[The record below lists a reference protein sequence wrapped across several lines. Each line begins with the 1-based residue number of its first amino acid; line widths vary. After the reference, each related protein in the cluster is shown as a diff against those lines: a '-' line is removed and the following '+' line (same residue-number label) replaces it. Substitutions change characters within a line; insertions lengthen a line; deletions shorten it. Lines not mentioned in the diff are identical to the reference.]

1 MESDL
6 VDQLIADWARE
17 IPGLDT
23 EAMRVVGRVLRLGR
37 RFEAR
42 INEILKPH
50 GLRYTDFDVL
60 ATLRRSGDPYCLAPK
75 ELLKSVVITSGGMT
89 AALDRLTDA
98 GLIERV
104 MNSDDRRSMSARLT
118 DKGKTLVEDLIVVR
132 FRDASASIDTLTPAE
147 QAKLGDLLRK
157 LAMAEPL
164 P

>member
-23 EAMRVVGRVLRLGR
+23 EAMQVVGRVLRLGR
-37 RFEAR
+37 RFETR
-42 INEILKPH
+42 INEILKPY
-50 GLRYTDFDVL
+50 GLKYTDFDVL
-60 ATLRRSGDPYCLAPK
+60 ATLRRSGEPYRLAPK

-104 MNSDDRRSMSARLT
+104 PNSEDRRSMSARLT
-118 DKGKTLVEDLIVVR
+118 DKGKTLVEDLIVMR
-132 FRDASASIDTLTPAE
+132 FRDASESIDMLTTAE
-147 QAKLGDLLRK
+147 QTTLADLLRK
-157 LAMAEPL
+157 LALAHPL

>member
-17 IPGLDT
+17 IPDLDT
-23 EAMRVVGRVLRLGR
+23 DAMRVVGRVLRLGR
-37 RFEAR
+37 KFETR

-60 ATLRRSGDPYCLAPK
+60 ATLRRSGKPYCLAPK

-104 MNSDDRRSMSARLT
+104 PNSDDRRSMSARLT
-118 DKGKTLVEDLIVVR
+118 AGGTRLVEELIVVR
-132 FRDASASIDTLTPAE
+132 FRDASRSIDALSPAE
-147 QAKLGDLLRK
+147 QVTLGNLLRK
-157 LAMAEPL
+157 LTMAQREV
-164 P
+164 

>member
-157 LAMAEPL
+157 LALAEPL

>member
-17 IPGLDT
+17 VPDLDT
-23 EAMRVVGRVLRLGR
+23 NAMRVVGRVLRLGR
-37 RFEAR
+37 KFETR

-60 ATLRRSGDPYCLAPK
+60 ATLRRSGRPYCLAPK

-98 GLIERV
+98 DLIERV
-104 MNSDDRRSMSARLT
+104 PNSDDRRSMSAKLT
-118 DKGKTLVEDLIVVR
+118 AQGARLVEELIVVR
-132 FRDASASIDTLTPAE
+132 FHDASRSIDALSPAE
-147 QAKLGDLLRK
+147 RVTLGKLLRK
-157 LAMAEPL
+157 LTMAQREV
-164 P
+164 